1 MMDHKIWYDSKELF
15 TMRLIDTLVIAAMKP
30 AVGKQ
35 YEMSPRFMRHFNTL
49 YIDHFEDATIAAI
62 FSRLVLW
69 HLDTKGFSKEFD
81 PCIEQVVSSTLQ
93 IHKFATSS
101 LLPTPDRTHYHFNLR
116 DFSRV
121 ILGVL
126 LSTPES
132 MEDLKAMKRL
142 WVHEAIRVYYDR
154 LVDEADRSSLFNK
167 ILEVTQDNMKED
179 FSELFEPLRRGTSR
193 PVTEDDVRA
202 LNFCDFLDPS
212 EDEKFYKEN
221 TDMAVLRESVGNYLV
236 EYNKTSRKPLELV
249 LFNFALEHLCRINRM
264 LKQPQSHAIL
274 MGVGGSGRQ
283 SLTRLA
289 AYISSYNF
297 YMVEMT
303 NMYTFKVSL
312 LHCPKGNQLS
322 AT

>member
-1 MMDHKIWYDSKELF
+1 MLRQMMDHKIWYDSKELF
-15 TMRLIDTLVIAAMKP
+15 AMRLIDTLVIAAMKP
-30 AVGKQ
+30 PVGKQ

-49 YIDHFEDATIAAI
+49 FIDHFEDATISAI

-93 IHKFATSS
+93 IHKFATTN
-101 LLPTPDRTHYHFNLR
+101 LLPTPDRTHYLFNLR

-142 WVHEAIRVYYDR
+142 WVHEAVRVYYDR
-154 LVDEADRSSLFNK
+154 LVDDADRASLFDK
-167 ILEVTQDNMKED
+167 IVTVTQDYMKED
-179 FSELFEPLRRGTSR
+179 FSELFQALKRDKNSQVGE
-193 PVTEDDVRA
+193 EEIRA

-221 TDMAVLRESVGNYLV
+221 TDMTVLRETVSNYLV
-236 EYNKTSRKPLELV
+236 EYNKTSRKPMELV
-249 LFNFALEHLCRINRM
+249 LFNFAVEHLCRINRI
-264 LKQPQSHAIL
+264 LKQPQSHAVLI
-274 MGVGGSGRQ
+274 GVGGSGRQ

-289 AYISSYNF
+289 SYISSYNF

-303 NMYTFKVSL
+303 NMYTFKVRIIIL
-312 LHCPKGNQLS
+312 V
-322 AT
+322 

>member
-30 AVGKQ
+30 ASGKQ

-93 IHKFATSS
+93 IHKFATTN
-101 LLPTPDRTHYHFNLR
+101 LLPTPDRTHYLFNLR

-121 ILGVL
+121 IMGVL

-132 MEDLKAMKRL
+132 MEDLQAMKRL

-154 LVDEADRSSLFNK
+154 LVDDVDRSSLFNK
-167 ILEVTQDNMKED
+167 ILTVTQDCMKED
-179 FSELFEPLRRGTSR
+179 FSELFGSLLQEGSQS
-193 PVTEDDVRA
+193 VTEEDIRA

-221 TDMAVLRESVGNYLV
+221 TNMTVLRESVNSYLV
-236 EYNKTSRKPLELV
+236 EYNKTSRKPMELV
-249 LFNFALEHLCRINRM
+249 LFNFALEHLCRINRI

-274 MGVGGSGRQ
+274 IGVGGSGRQ

-289 AYISSYNF
+289 AYISAYNF
-297 YMVEMT
+297 SMVEMT
-303 NMYTFKVSL
+303 NMYTFKVTY
-312 LHCPKGNQLS
+312 H
-322 AT
+322 